1 MTAPPSPQIVGV
13 IFTRTD
19 LRRAGQMRNPPDLF
33 ELRLDA
39 LFAKNEMGKAALRNL
54 RVPLIITARHPREGG
69 LNHLSSRERRALLLR
84 FLPLAAYVDI
94 ELRAAGTLRAIL
106 EEARAKNIRTILSF
120 HDFQETPSRARLD
133 EIARAAQSLGAD
145 VLKIATR
152 TDTPIQLARLLDFF
166 QRERLEMKIAA
177 MGIGTLGKTA
187 RRELFRQGS
196 ILNYAHL
203 GRNGIAGQP
212 SLREIRRWTREARAN
227 AGTNGEMAAGARD
240 LIAVRGNVR
249 RVDRVPARP
258 AAHPAPATARRR

>member
-1 MTAPPSPQIVGV
+1 MRAPSSPQIVGV

-19 LRRAGQMRNPPDLF
+19 LRRAAQMRNPPDLF

-39 LFAKNEMGKAALRNL
+39 LFAKSEKGKAAVENL
-54 RVPLIITARHPREGG
+54 GVPLIITARHPREGG
-69 LNHLSSRERRALLLR
+69 LNHLSARERRALFLR
-84 FLPLAAYVDI
+84 FLPSAAYVDI
-94 ELRAAGTLRAIL
+94 ELRAAAALKAIL
-106 EEARAKNIRTILSF
+106 EGARAKSIRTILSF

-152 TDTPIQLARLLDFF
+152 TDTPMQLARLLDFF
-166 QRERLEMKIAA
+166 QRSRLKIKIAA
-177 MGIGTLGKTA
+177 MGIGRLGEIA

-227 AGTNGEMAAGARD
+227 ASGEG
-240 LIAVRGNVR
+240 
-249 RVDRVPARP
+249 
-258 AAHPAPATARRR
+258 